1 MWISLIVPHNNNTL
15 SKIYEESKKKVKV
28 TFQGKKLDKARRQV
42 PEDIERFWAEQA
54 KRNLIWSKEWNKV
67 LDWNYPPFAK
77 WFVGGKLNAC
87 FNCLD
92 KHIYGD
98 ENDSIIKN
106 KAAIIWE
113 GESGK
118 PGHLAIISYI
128 VLLTKS
134 LML

>member
-1 MWISLIVPHNNNTL
+1 
-15 SKIYEESKKKVKV
+15 
-28 TFQGKKLDKARRQV
+28 
-42 PEDIERFWAEQA
+42 
-54 KRNLIWSKEWNKV
+54 LIWSKEWNKV

-113 GESGK
+113 GESGETRT
-118 PGHLAIISYI
+118 LSYYQLYRS
-128 VLLTKS
+128 VNKVSNALKKLSQKR
-134 LML
+134 